1 MSNFK
6 FEEAVKSFKR
16 VSEIEKMSENQ
27 RRDYFDNLFNIC
39 KSTRSWNHKIT
50 ATQKLIFKLCPLLR
64 HYPFEVRGEDK
75 IPRDGCIILCNHS
88 NEHDA
93 FSIEEALT
101 KVGLPC
107 TFLAETYHI
116 SPISR
121 KLFEKANATMIDRT
135 DKRSTQNGMCDLANK
150 IINSDTGVVFG
161 ESTWNLHPVK
171 PMQNL
176 KIGAAIISA
185 ISKKPVVPTIIEY
198 IEQVGFVSKESKLY
212 KKCIVSFLEPV
223 QVVSSR
229 SIVEQNTY
237 LQTTME
243 QERKKMWQ
251 ENEVKKASLEDIN
264 PELYI
269 NHTALKIFS
278 KLADVDYNVES
289 SHLFSRENEAA
300 EFTYTINNNGDFLPG
315 EITRDLFD
323 RVTQKNL

>member
-6 FEEAVKSFKR
+6 FEEAIKTFKK
-16 VSEIEKMSENQ
+16 VSEIEEMSESQ
-27 RRDYFDNLFNIC
+27 RREYFDNLFNIC
-39 KSTRSWNHKIT
+39 KSTRSWNPKIT

-64 HYPFEVRGEDK
+64 HYPFEVRGEDR

-198 IEQVGFVSKESKLY
+198 IEQPGFISRESKLY
-212 KKCIVSFLEPV
+212 KQCIVSFLEPF
-223 QVVSSR
+223 QVDSSK
-229 SIVEQNTY
+229 SIVEQNAL
-237 LQTTME
+237 LQSRME
-243 QERKKMWQ
+243 QERKTLWKQ
-251 ENEVKKASLEDIN
+251 NGIKKDTIKDIN

-269 NHTALKIFS
+269 NHTGLKIFS
-278 KLADVDYNVES
+278 KLVDLDYNIELA
-289 SHLFSRENEAA
+289 HLFVHDNEVP
-300 EFTYTINNNGDFLPG
+300 EYTYTLNYNGDFVPG
-315 EITRDLFD
+315 EITRELFD